1 MGDKKMNE
9 ILLKQINIFQQRLI
23 DTPCDADKQKDKY
36 TTQYDDVQE
45 REAYFTELKD
55 DCIQDAL
62 TLYGLQ
68 RRMKFVDAEFER
80 QDQVSENR
88 QKLER
93 TVPSQI
99 ETKKL
104 GQRSVE
110 EYEAQQRADEILSRL
125 RDRLEATPLKD
136 LDMQKLIDR
145 LPVV

>member
-1 MGDKKMNE
+1 
-9 ILLKQINIFQQRLI
+9 
-23 DTPCDADKQKDKY
+23 
-36 TTQYDDVQE
+36 
-45 REAYFTELKD
+45 
-55 DCIQDAL
+55 
-62 TLYGLQ
+62 
-68 RRMKFVDAEFER
+68 MKFVDAEFER